1 MKNVPEK
8 LYIIIFI
15 ILCFVLNINSQNLN
29 YYLNKG
35 TSLEYSYTGE
45 EKADAEE
52 LIQDKLSK
60 LNIKYN
66 RVDNADIENQEY
78 YDTDEV
84 RVKNSLIINIPIKI
98 TQKNKDLFNEISDF
112 VFENFENAKLI
123 DLRSINSDYHQP
135 YATLFYYLQVALLA
149 FIIWLLPYFALKK
162 AGLIKKEKT
171 EEENENKDGGLKDF
185 IQKTKEKGF
194 KYFLKRLFFD
204 EDTAEGKTNL
214 AWEIL
219 STIVFVLVCVIV
231 IRYFIGELR
240 WIPSGS
246 MRPTI
251 VEKDRVFVEKLDYPK
266 REIKRGDILVFY
278 PPEVKL
284 SNSPLALL
292 SRLSGIF
299 CKDIAYIKRVV
310 GLPND
315 KLEIKYNKE
324 IGEYRVFINDKP
336 LNEPYVS
343 NKNSWTPCKEGMF
356 CGPFVIPKDSY
367 FMMGDNRNNSQ
378 DSRFWGFLDKNRIIG
393 RANFMFFPFGR
404 INVLKDKYFTLKKN
418 KTLEETYI
426 LNRY

>member
-1 MKNVPEK
+1 MKNISEK
-8 LYIIIFI
+8 LYIVIFI

-29 YYLNKG
+29 YYLSKG
-35 TSLEYSYTGE
+35 TSLEYSYTGNLKE
-45 EKADAEE
+45 NAEE
-52 LIQDKLSK
+52 IIKDKLSK

-66 RVDNADIENQEY
+66 LIENEDIENQEY
-78 YDTDEV
+78 YDSDEV
-84 RVKNSLIINIPIKI
+84 KVKNSLIVNVPIKI
-98 TQKNKDLFNEISDF
+98 TEKNKGLFNEISDF

-123 DLRSINSDYHQP
+123 DLRSLNSDYHQP
-135 YATLFYYLQVALLA
+135 YATLFYYLQIALLA
-149 FIIWLLPYFALKK
+149 FIVWLLPYFALKK
-162 AGLIKKEKT
+162 AGLIKKEKA

-219 STIVFVLVCVIV
+219 STIAFVLVCVIV
-231 IRYFIGELR
+231 IRYSIGELR

-292 SRLSGIF
+292 SRLSGIL
-299 CKDIAYIKRVV
+299 CKDVAYIKRVI

-343 NKNSWTPCKEGMF
+343 NKNSWTPCKEDMF